1 MIPAFTDGFFCTDSN
16 HGFLPMEDPLPRL
29 SAPYEALQTLVDELP
44 TLVRGD
50 EETLQKKVLSLEDM
64 DVTSNE
70 LSVRVVAALY
80 RAYCFVASAYLL
92 HPSHVHFL
100 QTKTYGVA
108 RDRLPRNIARPL
120 VQLADTL
127 HVFPW
132 LEYSFG
138 YSLGNYVRKDT
149 SKGLDYENLQMA
161 CSFTGTD
168 DETGFIM
175 VHVDINQ
182 HSPSLLKTC
191 NDLLQDFH
199 ENNNPVTSLGNVVKV
214 LEAMNASRKKMWEA
228 SRWER
233 YNDFRVF
240 IMGSQGNS
248 RIFPKGVV
256 YEPETE
262 PRVYRGQSGSQD
274 TIIPFLDT
282 LFRVTDYYPD
292 NELTGYLMDMRKYR
306 PQPFRDLLEWVD
318 TETQGLVPWL
328 MTWKESL
335 PGLCEAYRQIYEFR
349 NGHWHFVQKYIMA
362 NTRYP
367 VATGGTPIVTW
378 LPNQIHATLAAMKRI
393 LDAFPTEPLLQESR
407 QAYDAMVQDLEKQK
421 EAIQARYAS
430 D

>member
-50 EETLQKKVLSLEDM
+50 QETLQKKVLSLEDM
-64 DVTSNE
+64 DVTSKE

-108 RDRLPRNIARPL
+108 RDRLPRNIAQPL
-120 VQLADTL
+120 LQLADTL
-127 HVFPW
+127 QVFPW

-182 HSPSLLKTC
+182 YSPSLLKTC

-199 ENNNPVTSLGNVVKV
+199 ENNNPTTNLGNVVKV

-248 RIFPKGVV
+248 RIFPHGVA

-378 LPNQIHATLAAMKRI
+378 IPNQIHATLNAMKRI
-393 LDAFPTEPLLQESR
+393 LDAFPTEPSLQESR
-407 QAYDAMVQDLEKQK
+407 ERYKAMSEDLEKQK
-421 EAIQARYAS
+421 EAVHATYA
-430 D
+430 

>member
-1 MIPAFTDGFFCTDSN
+1 MIPAFTDGFFQTDGE
-16 HGFLPMEDPLPRL
+16 HGFLPMEDPLPKL
-29 SAPYEALQTLVDELP
+29 PAPYEALQRLIDDLP
-44 TLVRGD
+44 VLVRGD
-50 EETLQKKVLSLEDM
+50 EDTLQKKVLSLEEI
-64 DVTSNE
+64 VVKPEE

-92 HPSHVHFL
+92 HPSHLFFL
-100 QTKTYGVA
+100 ETKTYGVA
-108 RDRLPRNIARPL
+108 RNRLPKNIAQPL
-120 VQLADTL
+120 LRLADTL
-127 HVFPW
+127 DVFPW

-138 YSLGNYVRKDT
+138 YSLGNYVRK
-149 SKGLDYENLQMA
+149 SKEGNLDYDNLNMA

-182 HSPSLLKTC
+182 HSPSLIKTC
-191 NDLLQDFH
+191 NALLQDFH
-199 ENNNPVTSLGNVVKV
+199 ENKNPVTSLIQIVKV

-240 IMGSQGNS
+240 IMGSQGNT
-248 RIFPKGVV
+248 RIFPHGVV

-282 LFRVTDYYPD
+282 LFRVSDYYPD

-306 PQPFRDLLEWVD
+306 PKPFRDLLDWVD
-318 TETQGLVPWL
+318 TETRGLVEWL
-328 MTWKESL
+328 MTWKESTPL
-335 PGLCEAYRQIYEFR
+335 LCNVYRQIYEFR

-367 VATGGTPIVTW
+367 VATGGTPIVSW
-378 LPNQIHATLAAMKRI
+378 LPNQIHATLAAMKRV
-393 LDAFPTEPLLQESR
+393 LDSFSTYSLLQGSR
-407 QAYDAMVQDLEKQK
+407 EAYDAMVKDLEKQK
-421 EAIQARYAS
+421 EAIQARYAKS
-430 D
+430 